1 MEKTLLLLNR
11 FHEQRMNR
19 SSKLYI
25 KGGGMILDLAGFAAS
40 IYMRGIKN
48 ITHIPTTLLAMVDGT
63 VGGKTAI
70 NYKGVKNLIGSIIT
84 SPIDILIYV
93 PYLYTLPR
101 RELLNGMA

>member
-1 MEKTLLLLNR
+1 
-11 FHEQRMNR
+11 MNR
-19 SSKLYI
+19 SSRLYI